1 MIYKTQLNFK
11 LTALL
16 LSFTLI
22 SLPVSTNISYAQLLQ
37 PRDNDDTQLPPPSAG
52 KGILPN
58 TGLPPTPRA
67 VNITSPT
74 KGQQVPIGKDLT
86 ILGTSIGNAST
97 SNCQVIVGLNN
108 IKPYPS
114 ATGTGPGGAKDYSKW
129 SFTLTP
135 KYATLKPGPDNK
147 ITARYKCSGANINNN
162 NPNLV
167 LIKSVN
173 VTGVATATNIAAN
186 QLQQQQQP
194 SIIQNNAIIATNP
207 KDTGIPWLP

>member
-1 MIYKTQLNFK
+1 MIYKTKLNFK

-37 PRDNDDTQLPPPSAG
+37 PNDTQLPPPSAG

-74 KGQQVPIGKDLT
+74 KGQQVPISKDLT

-97 SNCQVIVGLNN
+97 SNCQVIVGLNE
-108 IKPYPS
+108 IRPYPS

-135 KYATLKPGPDNK
+135 KYATLKPGADNK
-147 ITARYKCSGANINNN
+147 ITARYKCSDPNINNN

-173 VTGVATATNIAAN
+173 VTGVATATNIPAN
-186 QLQQQQQP
+186 QLQQQQP
-194 SIIQNNAIIATNP
+194 SIIENNAIVATNP

>member
-1 MIYKTQLNFK
+1 MKFNNRYSAALSKKRILLRVNT
-11 LTALL
+11 TALIASITAAFVIGFTITSL
-16 LSFTLI
+16 LVTVTAQ
-22 SLPVSTNISYAQLLQ
+22 PMPANIKAL
-37 PRDNDDTQLPPPSAG
+37 
-52 KGILPN
+52 
-58 TGLPPTPRA
+58 
-67 VNITSPT
+67 NITSPT

-97 SNCQVIVGLNN
+97 SNCQVIVGLDE
-108 IKPYPS
+108 IRPYPS

>member
-1 MIYKTQLNFK
+1 MKFNNRYSAALSKKRILLRVNT
-11 LTALL
+11 TALIASITAAFVIGFTITSL
-16 LSFTLI
+16 LVTVTAQ
-22 SLPVSTNISYAQLLQ
+22 PMPANIKAL
-37 PRDNDDTQLPPPSAG
+37 
-52 KGILPN
+52 
-58 TGLPPTPRA
+58 
-67 VNITSPT
+67 NITSPT

>member
-1 MIYKTQLNFK
+1 MIYKTKLNFK

-37 PRDNDDTQLPPPSAG
+37 PNDTQLPPPSAG

-74 KGQQVPIGKDLT
+74 KGQQVPISKDLT

-97 SNCQVIVGLNN
+97 SNCQVIVGLNE
-108 IKPYPS
+108 IRPYPS

-147 ITARYKCSGANINNN
+147 ITARYKCSDPNINNN

-173 VTGVATATNIAAN
+173 VTGVATATNIPAN
-186 QLQQQQQP
+186 QLQQQQP
-194 SIIQNNAIIATNP
+194 SIIENNAIVATNP

>member
-1 MIYKTQLNFK
+1 MKFNNRYSAALSKERILLRVNT
-11 LTALL
+11 TALIASITAAFVIGFTITSL
-16 LSFTLI
+16 LVTVAAQPM
-22 SLPVSTNISYAQLLQ
+22 PVIGTTPGTTANIKAL
-37 PRDNDDTQLPPPSAG
+37 
-52 KGILPN
+52 
-58 TGLPPTPRA
+58 
-67 VNITSPT
+67 NITSPT

-97 SNCQVIVGLNN
+97 SSCQVIVGLNG

-114 ATGTGPGGAKDYSKW
+114 ATGTGPGGAADYSKW

-147 ITARYKCSGANINNN
+147 ITVRYKCSGTNIN

-173 VTGVATATNIAAN
+173 VTGVATATNIPAN
-186 QLQQQQQP
+186 QLQQQQP
-194 SIIQNNAIIATNP
+194 SIIGNNAIIATNP

>member
-1 MIYKTQLNFK
+1 MKFNNRYAVALSKERILRVNT
-11 LTALL
+11 TALIASITAAFVIGFTITNL
-16 LSFTLI
+16 LVTVTAQPM
-22 SLPVSTNISYAQLLQ
+22 PVIGTTTGTTANIKAL
-37 PRDNDDTQLPPPSAG
+37 
-52 KGILPN
+52 
-58 TGLPPTPRA
+58 
-67 VNITSPT
+67 NITSPT
-74 KGQQVPIGKDLT
+74 KGQQVPIGKNLT

-97 SNCQVIVGLNN
+97 SNCQVIVGLNE
-108 IKPYPS
+108 IRPYPS

-147 ITARYKCSGANINNN
+147 ITARYKCSGTSIN

-173 VTGVATATNIAAN
+173 VTGVATATNIPAN
-186 QLQQQQQP
+186 QLQQQQQQQQP
-194 SIIQNNAIIATNP
+194 SIIGNNAIIATNP

>member
-1 MIYKTQLNFK
+1 MKFNNRYSAALSKKRILLRVNT
-11 LTALL
+11 TALIASITAAFVIGFTITSL
-16 LSFTLI
+16 LVTVTAQPM
-22 SLPVSTNISYAQLLQ
+22 PVIGTTTGTTANIKAL
-37 PRDNDDTQLPPPSAG
+37 
-52 KGILPN
+52 
-58 TGLPPTPRA
+58 
-67 VNITSPT
+67 NITSPT
-74 KGQQVPIGKDLT
+74 KGQQVPIGKDLI

-97 SNCQVIVGLNN
+97 SNCQVIVGLNE
-108 IKPYPS
+108 IRPYPS

-147 ITARYKCSGANINNN
+147 ITARYKCSGTNINDN

-173 VTGVATATNIAAN
+173 VTGVTTATNIPAN

-194 SIIQNNAIIATNP
+194 SIIENNPIIANS

>member
-1 MIYKTQLNFK
+1 MKLNNRYSAALSK
-11 LTALL
+11 KRIVRRLNTIALIASITAAFVIGF
-16 LSFTLI
+16 SIIT
-22 SLPVSTNISYAQLLQ
+22 SLVVTVTAQPVPIIGTTTGTTSNI
-37 PRDNDDTQLPPPSAG
+37 
-52 KGILPN
+52 K
-58 TGLPPTPRA
+58 A

-74 KGQQVPIGKDLT
+74 KGQQVPLGKDLT

-97 SNCQVIVGLNN
+97 SNCQVIVGLNE
-108 IKPYPS
+108 IRPYQS

-147 ITARYKCSGANINNN
+147 ITARYKCSSNN

-167 LIKSVN
+167 LVSSVN
-173 VTGVATATNIAAN
+173 VTGVATATNIPAN
-186 QLQQQQQP
+186 QLQRQSP
-194 SIIQNNAIIATNP
+194 SIIENNATISASR

>member
-22 SLPVSTNISYAQLLQ
+22 SLPMSTNLSYAQLLQ
-37 PRDNDDTQLPPPSAG
+37 PRDDDTQLPPPSAG

-86 ILGTSIGNAST
+86 VLGTSIGNAST
-97 SNCQVIVGLNN
+97 SNCQVIVGLNQ
-108 IKPYPS
+108 IRPYPS

-147 ITARYKCSGANINNN
+147 ITARYKCSGTNIN

-173 VTGVATATNIAAN
+173 VTGVATATNIPAN
-186 QLQQQQQP
+186 QLQQQQQQLP
-194 SIIQNNAIIATNP
+194 SIIGNNAIIATNP

>member
-1 MIYKTQLNFK
+1 MKFNNRYAVALSKERILRVNT
-11 LTALL
+11 TALIASITAAFVIGFTITNL
-16 LSFTLI
+16 LVTVTAQPM
-22 SLPVSTNISYAQLLQ
+22 PVIGTTTGTTANIKAL
-37 PRDNDDTQLPPPSAG
+37 
-52 KGILPN
+52 
-58 TGLPPTPRA
+58 
-67 VNITSPT
+67 NITSPT

-97 SNCQVIVGLNN
+97 SNCQVIVGLNQ
-108 IKPYPS
+108 IRPYPS

-162 NPNLV
+162 PNLV

-173 VTGVATATNIAAN
+173 VTGVATATNIPAN
-186 QLQQQQQP
+186 QLQQQQP
-194 SIIQNNAIIATNP
+194 SISY
-207 KDTGIPWLP
+207 

>member
-1 MIYKTQLNFK
+1 MKFNNRYSAALSKKRILLRVNT
-11 LTALL
+11 TALIASITAAFVLGFTITSL
-16 LSFTLI
+16 LVTVTAQ
-22 SLPVSTNISYAQLLQ
+22 PMPANIKAL
-37 PRDNDDTQLPPPSAG
+37 
-52 KGILPN
+52 
-58 TGLPPTPRA
+58 
-67 VNITSPT
+67 NITSPT

-97 SNCQVIVGLNN
+97 SNCQVIVGLDE
-108 IKPYPS
+108 IRPYPS

>member
-1 MIYKTQLNFK
+1 MKLNNRYSAALSK
-11 LTALL
+11 KRIVRRLNTIALIASITAAFVIGFSIITSLVV
-16 LSFTLI
+16 TETAQPVLI
-22 SLPVSTNISYAQLLQ
+22 IGTTTGTTSNI
-37 PRDNDDTQLPPPSAG
+37 
-52 KGILPN
+52 K
-58 TGLPPTPRA
+58 A

-74 KGQQVPIGKDLT
+74 KGQQVPLGKDLT

-97 SNCQVIVGLNN
+97 YNCQVIVGLNN

-114 ATGTGPGGAKDYSKW
+114 ATGTGPGVAKDYSKW

-207 KDTGIPWLP
+207 KDTGIPW

>member
-11 LTALL
+11 LTTLL

-22 SLPVSTNISYAQLLQ
+22 SLPMSTNISYAQLLQ
-37 PRDNDDTQLPPPSAG
+37 PTENDTQLPPSAG

-58 TGLPPTPRA
+58 TGLPSTTRA

-74 KGQQVPIGKDLT
+74 KGQQVPLGKDLT

-97 SNCQVIVGLNN
+97 SNCQVIVGLNE
-108 IKPYPS
+108 IRPYPS

-147 ITARYKCSGANINNN
+147 ITARYKCSSNN

-167 LIKSVN
+167 LISSVN
-173 VTGVATATNIAAN
+173 VTGVATATNIPAN
-186 QLQQQQQP
+186 QLQQQSP
-194 SIIQNNAIIATNP
+194 SIIENNATISASR

>member
-1 MIYKTQLNFK
+1 MKLNNRYSAALSK
-11 LTALL
+11 KRIVRRLNTIALIASITAAFVIGF
-16 LSFTLI
+16 SIIT
-22 SLPVSTNISYAQLLQ
+22 SLVVTVTAQPVPIIGTTTGTTSNI
-37 PRDNDDTQLPPPSAG
+37 
-52 KGILPN
+52 K
-58 TGLPPTPRA
+58 A

-74 KGQQVPIGKDLT
+74 KGQQVPLGKDLT

-97 SNCQVIVGLNN
+97 SNCQVIVGLNE
-108 IKPYPS
+108 IRPYQS

-147 ITARYKCSGANINNN
+147 ITARYKCSSNN

-167 LIKSVN
+167 LISSVN
-173 VTGVATATNIAAN
+173 VTGVATATNIPAN
-186 QLQQQQQP
+186 QLQRQSP
-194 SIIQNNAIIATNP
+194 SIRENNATISASR

>member
-1 MIYKTQLNFK
+1 VPIIGT
-11 LTALL
+11 TTGTT
-16 LSFTLI
+16 S
-22 SLPVSTNISYAQLLQ
+22 NI
-37 PRDNDDTQLPPPSAG
+37 
-52 KGILPN
+52 K
-58 TGLPPTPRA
+58 A

-74 KGQQVPIGKDLT
+74 KGQQVPLGKDLT

-97 SNCQVIVGLNN
+97 SNCQVIVGLNE
-108 IKPYPS
+108 IRPYPS

-147 ITARYKCSGANINNN
+147 ITARYKCSSNN

-167 LIKSVN
+167 LVSSVN
-173 VTGVATATNIAAN
+173 VTGVATATNIPTN
-186 QLQQQQQP
+186 QLQQQQP
-194 SIIQNNAIIATNP
+194 SIIENNATIAASP

>member
-1 MIYKTQLNFK
+1 MKFNNRYSAALSKKRILLRVNT
-11 LTALL
+11 TALIASITAAFVIGFTITSL
-16 LSFTLI
+16 LVTVTAQ
-22 SLPVSTNISYAQLLQ
+22 PMPANIKAL
-37 PRDNDDTQLPPPSAG
+37 
-52 KGILPN
+52 
-58 TGLPPTPRA
+58 
-67 VNITSPT
+67 NITSPT

-97 SNCQVIVGLNN
+97 SNCQVIVGLDE
-108 IKPYPS
+108 IRPYPS

-173 VTGVATATNIAAN
+173 VTGVATATNIAVN

>member
-16 LSFTLI
+16 LSFTLV
-22 SLPVSTNISYAQLLQ
+22 SLPMSTNISYAQLLQ
-37 PRDNDDTQLPPPSAG
+37 PTENDTQLPPSAG

-58 TGLPPTPRA
+58 IGLPSTTRA
-67 VNITSPT
+67 VNITSLT
-74 KGQQVPIGKDLT
+74 KGQQVPLGKDLI

-97 SNCQVIVGLNN
+97 SNCQVIVGING

-114 ATGTGPGGAKDYSKW
+114 ATGTGPGGPKDYSKW

-147 ITARYKCSGANINNN
+147 ITARYKCSGSSSNN

-167 LIKSVN
+167 LISSVN
-173 VTGVATATNIAAN
+173 VTGVATATNIPAN
-186 QLQQQQQP
+186 QLQQQPP
-194 SIIQNNAIIATNP
+194 SIIENNATISASR

>member
-11 LTALL
+11 LAALL

-58 TGLPPTPRA
+58 IGLPSTTRA

-74 KGQQVPIGKDLT
+74 KGQQVPLGKDLT
-86 ILGTSIGNAST
+86 ILGTSVGNAST
-97 SNCQVIVGLNN
+97 SNCQVIVGLNG
-108 IKPYPS
+108 IKPYTS
-114 ATGTGPGGAKDYSKW
+114 ATGTGPGGPKDYSKW

-147 ITARYKCSGANINNN
+147 ITARYKCSGSSSNNN

-167 LIKSVN
+167 LVRSVT
-173 VTGVATATNIAAN
+173 VTGVATATNIPAN
-186 QLQQQQQP
+186 QLQQQPP
-194 SIIQNNAIIATNP
+194 SIIKSNATIAASR

>member
-37 PRDNDDTQLPPPSAG
+37 PRDNDTQLPPPSVG
-52 KGILPN
+52 KGILP
-58 TGLPPTPRA
+58 TGLPSTPRA

-97 SNCQVIVGLNN
+97 SNCQVIVGLNE
-108 IKPYPS
+108 IRPYPS
-114 ATGTGPGGAKDYSKW
+114 AIGTGPGGAKDYSKW

-147 ITARYKCSGANINNN
+147 ITARYKCSGTNITND

-173 VTGVATATNIAAN
+173 VTGVATATNIPAN
-186 QLQQQQQP
+186 QLQQQQS
-194 SIIQNNAIIATNP
+194 SISY
-207 KDTGIPWLP
+207 

>member
-1 MIYKTQLNFK
+1 MKFDNRCSAALSKKRILLRVNT
-11 LTALL
+11 TALIASITAAFVIGFTITRL
-16 LSFTLI
+16 LVTVTAKPM
-22 SLPVSTNISYAQLLQ
+22 PVIGTTTGTTANIKAL
-37 PRDNDDTQLPPPSAG
+37 D
-52 KGILPN
+52 
-58 TGLPPTPRA
+58 
-67 VNITSPT
+67 ITSPT
-74 KGQQVPIGKDLT
+74 KGQQVPISKDLT

-97 SNCQVIVGLNN
+97 SNCQVIVGLNE
-108 IKPYPS
+108 IRPYPS

-147 ITARYKCSGANINNN
+147 ITARYKCSEPNINNN

-173 VTGVATATNIAAN
+173 VTGVATATNIPAN
-186 QLQQQQQP
+186 QLQQQQP
-194 SIIQNNAIIATNP
+194 SIIENNAIVATNP

>member
-1 MIYKTQLNFK
+1 MKLNNRYSAALSK
-11 LTALL
+11 KRIVRRLNTIALIASITAAFVIGF
-16 LSFTLI
+16 SIIT
-22 SLPVSTNISYAQLLQ
+22 SLVVTVTAQPVPIIGTTTGTTSNI
-37 PRDNDDTQLPPPSAG
+37 
-52 KGILPN
+52 K
-58 TGLPPTPRA
+58 A

-74 KGQQVPIGKDLT
+74 KGQQVPLGKDLT

-97 SNCQVIVGLNN
+97 SNCQVIVGING

-114 ATGTGPGGAKDYSKW
+114 ATGTGPGGPKDYSKW

-147 ITARYKCSGANINNN
+147 ITARYKCSSNN

-167 LIKSVN
+167 LVSSVN
-173 VTGVATATNIAAN
+173 VTGVATATNIPAN
-186 QLQQQQQP
+186 QLQQQPP
-194 SIIQNNAIIATNP
+194 SIIKSNATIAASH